1 MKPIAVA
8 GFMAVRPGTTRLNVS
23 ISAAHPMRTT
33 TPTSSGIRL
42 AAPAAARNASATR
55 GRVSSGTKGEV
66 AAAGGDWADGRTL
79 ARAIDTFRDSTRVRA
94 AEALIFQLPAT
105 RFQLPAEV
113 RRAWESPPRPQPSR
127 ISESDH
133 SSYSWAEELYRSM
146 NP

>member
-55 GRVSSGTKGEV
+55 GRVRSGTKGEG

-79 ARAIDTFRDSTRVRA
+79 ARAIDTSRDSTRVRA
-94 AEALIFQLPAT
+94 AEAYLPASSFQLPA
-105 RFQLPAEV
+105 
-113 RRAWESPPRPQPSR
+113 
-127 ISESDH
+127 
-133 SSYSWAEELYRSM
+133 SSYQQRFG
-146 NP
+146 